1 MNILVIILLF
11 ILGTI
16 FGSFGGVLISRK
28 WDKKWI
34 KSIFFGR
41 SKCDNCKKE
50 LSSLELIP
58 ILSFLFQKWKCSSC
72 WKKLSNF
79 YWIVELLSGLIFM
92 LTYLFFPYNWTLEL
106 VFWIAINWSFL
117 FLIIFD
123 IQKHELHLPIRI
135 FVTIVSLIFALL
147 KLEISIIIYLSLGFV
162 FTFIMIYLFAK
173 YYVKLRFRKNE
184 EWFGQWDVYL
194 SLTIGILSWLIFH
207 YNSIAISIVNLLDF
221 IIVYVVISSII
232 WLLYSVIKLFVET
245 KQKKIIPF
253 LPAMIF
259 AFWWL
264 LFCANFLL
272 NL

>member
-1 MNILVIILLF
+1 
-11 ILGTI
+11 
-16 FGSFGGVLISRK
+16 
-28 WDKKWI
+28 
-34 KSIFFGR
+34 
-41 SKCDNCKKE
+41 
-50 LSSLELIP
+50 
-58 ILSFLFQKWKCSSC
+58 
-72 WKKLSNF
+72 
-79 YWIVELLSGLIFM
+79 
-92 LTYLFFPYNWTLEL
+92 
-106 VFWIAINWSFL
+106 
-117 FLIIFD
+117 
-123 IQKHELHLPIRI
+123 
-135 FVTIVSLIFALL
+135 
-147 KLEISIIIYLSLGFV
+147 
-162 FTFIMIYLFAK
+162 MIYLFAK